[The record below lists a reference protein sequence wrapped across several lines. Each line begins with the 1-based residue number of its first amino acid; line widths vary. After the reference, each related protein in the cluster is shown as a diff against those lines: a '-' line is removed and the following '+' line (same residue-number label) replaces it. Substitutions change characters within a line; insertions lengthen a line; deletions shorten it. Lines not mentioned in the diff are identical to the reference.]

1 MPVQVIPA
9 PDALAEEAIVAA
21 VELDYDGLAVRVM
34 RPEHLI
40 ALYLQPTA
48 RTRKR
53 LERVATLLDEGNL
66 DHALLD
72 DVLTRYSLKLPMQ

>member
-1 MPVQVIPA
+1 
-9 PDALAEEAIVAA
+9 VAA
-21 VELDYDGLAVRVM
+21 VELDYDGQAVRVM

-53 LERVATLLDEGNL
+53 LERVATLLDEDNL

-72 DVLTRYSLKLPMQ
+72 DVLMRYSLKLPMQ